1 MKKFIF
7 LTFIF
12 FAKIVV
18 AEGYDVFGI
27 GLYDV
32 KFNETDT
39 NQAMDF
45 RYERR
50 FDTTLLEIGPESY
63 DFFHLKPFLGF
74 ETTSDSAL
82 YLLTGVYLEDNIGT
96 LFTGE
101 SSNYIFTPS
110 FGFGIYDNGDG
121 KDLGNDIE
129 FRTTIEISYELK
141 SKNRIALSFGHIS
154 NAGIGDNNPGVEI
167 LSLSYQIPYWLQN

>member
-82 YLLTGVYLEDNIGT
+82 YVLTGVYLEDNIGT
-96 LFTGE
+96 LFAGE
-101 SSNYIFTPS
+101 SSNAIFTPS
-110 FGFGIYDNGDG
+110 LGVGIYDDG
-121 KDLGNDIE
+121 SGKQLGNTIE
-129 FRTTIEISYELK
+129 FRTALEISYVLK
-141 SKNRIALSFGHIS
+141 NKNRIGLSFSHIS
-154 NAGIGDNNPGVEI
+154 NANIGDKNPGVEVI
-167 LSLSYQIPYWLQN
+167 SLSYQVAY